1 LPARVVEHGI
11 HDRLKIDCPK
21 GRVGSNP
28 TPGIRLA
35 LHYRANMR
43 SLEEISRVQALVGL
57 GLNDCAIARLAGI
70 PRTTVRDWR
79 KSQRWVQ
86 PPRRF
91 GANLDRSSCP
101 HCGHPAHAFDELD
114 GRYAYLLGLY
124 LGDGY
129 IVHHRRG
136 VYRLTV
142 TLDAK
147 YPGIVSE
154 CRDAIAAVMPTGSV
168 GIQFRFGGTC
178 AWVINSSKQWP
189 CLLPQHGP
197 GKKHERL
204 IELTDWQEKI
214 VASHRKDF
222 VRGLIHSDGCRFINR
237 VRHGSKVY
245 EYPRYNFTNRSTDI
259 RRIFCESCDRLGIEW
274 RVMNAWNISVARR
287 SSVERLDEFIGPKT

>member
-1 LPARVVEHGI
+1 
-11 HDRLKIDCPK
+11 
-21 GRVGSNP
+21 
-28 TPGIRLA
+28 
-35 LHYRANMR
+35 MR
-43 SLEEISRVQALVGL
+43 SLEELRRVQALAEL
-57 GLNDCAIARLAGI
+57 GLNDCAICRLAGI

-79 KSQRWVQ
+79 RSQRWARESQ
-86 PPRRF
+86 RLGTRF
-91 GANLDRSSCP
+91 HAGSCTY
-101 HCGHPAHAFDELD
+101 CGHPAHAFHDLD

-136 VYRLTV
+136 VYRLTI

-147 YPGIVSE
+147 YPGIVAE
-154 CRDAIAAVMPTGSV
+154 CREAIEAVMPTGRV

-178 AWVINSSKQWP
+178 AWVVNTSKQWP

-214 VASHRKDF
+214 VDTYGRQF
-222 VRGLIHSDGCRFINR
+222 LRGLIHSDGCRFTNR

-245 EYPRYNFTNRSTDI
+245 EYPRYTFTNRSGDI
-259 RRIFCESCDRLGIEW
+259 KRIFCDTCDLLGIEW

-287 SSVERLDEFIGPKT
+287 ASVARLDEFIGPKT